1 MLDHVVNGIAKSRR
15 CKYMNVVSLLPSG
28 TEIVAALGRSDSL
41 VAVSHECDHPPEVAR
56 LPRVTSSA
64 IDSTADAAT
73 VDASVREHLSTGHP
87 LYSVDWDLV
96 ASLTPDLIVTQA
108 LCDVCAVSE
117 TECRSQ
123 ASLITP
129 APDIATLSASS
140 LDGVLADIQRVAE
153 ALGDPA
159 CGMTLT
165 STLRARIEIIHQRLK
180 AAKAPRP
187 RVAVIE
193 WTEPLFIAGHWT
205 PEMIRRAGGE
215 DCVGTSG
222 AHSTVVTRE
231 VILAAQPDIVLVAPC
246 GYDVHRAARVAEEM
260 AWGLET
266 WALDA
271 NSLLSRPGPRLI
283 DGVETLAAIFHP
295 ALFGAPRPDR
305 ALPIT

>member
-1 MLDHVVNGIAKSRR
+1 
-15 CKYMNVVSLLPSG
+15 MNIVSLLPSG

-64 IDSTADAAT
+64 IDHTADAAT
-73 VDASVREHLSTGHP
+73 VDASVRAHVLTRQP

-96 ASLTPDLIVTQA
+96 ASLAPDLIVTQA
-108 LCDVCAVSE
+108 LCEVCAVSE

-123 ASLITP
+123 ALRLTP
-129 APDIATLSASS
+129 APHIATLSAST
-140 LDGVLADIQRVAE
+140 LDGVLVDIEGVAH
-153 ALGDPA
+153 ALDDAIAGR
-159 CGMTLT
+159 TLIAA
-165 STLRARIEIIHQRLK
+165 LREKIERIHQRLK

-193 WTEPLFIAGHWT
+193 WTDPLFIAGHWV

-215 DCVGTSG
+215 DVVGIPGS
-222 AHSTVVTRE
+222 HSTVVTRE
-231 VILAAQPDIVLVAPC
+231 AIITARPDIVLVAPC
-246 GYDVHRAARVAEEM
+246 GYDVHRAAAVAKETN
-260 AWGLET
+260 WGVPV
-266 WALDA
+266 WAVDA

-295 ALFGAPRPDR
+295 ALFGAPRPDC
-305 ALPIT
+305 ALPIS